1 MIYTIKNGFSTV
13 ININMLARTVAT
25 KNMFNTEIRK
35 T

>member
-1 MIYTIKNGFSTV
+1 V